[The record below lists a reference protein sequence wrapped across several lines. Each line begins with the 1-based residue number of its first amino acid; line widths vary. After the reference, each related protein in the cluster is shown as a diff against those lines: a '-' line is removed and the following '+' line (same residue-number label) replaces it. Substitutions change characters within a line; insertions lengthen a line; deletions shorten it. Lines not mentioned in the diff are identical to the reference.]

1 MTKNVTLNWL
11 QKKQFIG
18 TDSSKHSVVI
28 SSQDGDNGI
37 GMSPSELLLLSLASC
52 SAYDVVGILEKKRS
66 RLTGM
71 TVNVAGENA
80 ADPPWPYVRIT
91 MEFVLRGK
99 GLKEKDVAQ
108 AIHLSETRYCSV
120 AATIRP
126 SAEIITSYQ
135 IIEDD

>member
-11 QKKQFIG
+11 QKKQFVG

-28 SSQDGDNGI
+28 SAQDADNGI
-37 GMSPSELLLLSLASC
+37 GMAPSELLLLSLASC

-71 TVNVAGENA
+71 TVNVSGENA

-135 IIEDD
+135 IIEDE

>member
-1 MTKNVTLNWL
+1 MSEANGNSL
-11 QKKQFIG
+11 
-18 TDSSKHSVVI
+18 HSLV
-28 SSQDGDNGI
+28 G
-37 GMSPSELLLLSLASC
+37 LSGFRC
-52 SAYDVVGILEKKRS
+52 IV
-66 RLTGM
+66 
-71 TVNVAGENA
+71 

-126 SAEIITSYQ
+126 AAEIITSYQ
-135 IIEDD
+135 IIEDE

>member
-1 MTKNVTLNWL
+1 MTKNVTLTWL
-11 QKKQFIG
+11 QKKQFVG
-18 TDSSKHSVVI
+18 TDSSNHSVVI
-28 SSQDGDNGI
+28 SSKGDDSI

-52 SAYDVVGILEKKRS
+52 SSYDVVGILEKKRAK
-66 RLTGM
+66 LTGM
-71 TVNVAGENA
+71 TVHVSGENA
-80 ADPPWPYVRIT
+80 PDPPWPYVRIT

-108 AIHLSETRYCSV
+108 AINLSETRYCSV

-126 SAEIITSYQ
+126 SADIITSFR

>member
-28 SSQDGDNGI
+28 SSQDEENGI

-126 SAEIITSYQ
+126 AAEIITSYQ
-135 IIEDD
+135 IIEEE